1 MNAEARTTFSD
12 LLVTLRADEAAW
24 VARVEKEATR
34 APALLGQGYM
44 LRSGN
49 LALLLTRKPEG
60 LEMRPVG
67 VEPHLCG
74 FTLLGRADAERVA
87 KSHPAN
93 YRVEHIHDTAKA
105 RLAEVR
111 DLIATLEGMLAAA

>member
-1 MNAEARTTFSD
+1 MNAEARTICSD

-24 VARVEKEATR
+24 VARVEQEATR
-34 APALLGQGYM
+34 LPTLLGEGYC
-44 LRSGN
+44 LRSGT

-67 VEPHLCG
+67 VKPHLCG

-87 KSHPAN
+87 KAHPAD
-93 YRVEHIHDTAKA
+93 YRVEHIHDTARN
-105 RLAEVR
+105 RLSEVR
-111 DLIATLEGMLAAA
+111 DLIATVENMLAA